1 MPVASAFAFAVPV
14 YARVCF
20 HLLYELIILY
30 RSTLC
35 NGRDSVVTRNKRD
48 FIQIVSVWRW
58 VYIEILAG
66 DAEDFF
72 SSNFKHLS
80 VS

>member
-1 MPVASAFAFAVPV
+1 MWGTSSHVVRTGPSAPPT
-14 YARVCF
+14 
-20 HLLYELIILY
+20 
-30 RSTLC
+30 SP

-58 VYIEILAG
+58 VYIEILVDEAVVL
-66 DAEDFF
+66 FF
-72 SSNFKHLS
+72 FLSNSKVLS